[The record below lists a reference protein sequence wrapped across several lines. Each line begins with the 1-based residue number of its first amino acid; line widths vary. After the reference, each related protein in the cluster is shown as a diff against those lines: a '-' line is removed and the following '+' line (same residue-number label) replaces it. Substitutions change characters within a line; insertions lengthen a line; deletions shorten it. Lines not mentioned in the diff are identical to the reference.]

1 MSQEVVFWFLH
12 SWFFFSSRR
21 RHTRLTCDWSL
32 DVCSSDLE
40 VSRLATA
47 SPSIGGHGDFV
58 RWRRGR
64 RSGVKSNSFL
74 RRRGRRDQLFDRGKD
89 GSEFFVIFLFQTL
102 DLAREIGV
110 AVHQTAKLYECSHDR
125 DVDFDRARAA

>member
-1 MSQEVVFWFLH
+1 MRKAEGKRKVGRTIRL
-12 SWFFFSSRR
+12 RR
-21 RHTRLTCDWSL
+21 GYGATGRTKPEAS
-32 DVCSSDLE
+32 E
-40 VSRLATA
+40 VSGQQSEIRRQRSEDPPSHKA
-47 SPSIGGHGDFV
+47 SAYACFGVTGWRGKQRSEIG
-58 RWRRGR
+58 GR

-110 AVHQTAKLYECSHDR
+110 AVHQTA
-125 DVDFDRARAA
+125 